1 MSPVILFSLLLI
13 LCLGVLLYFLKPTR
27 TETAVERHLA
37 DIEGD
42 RAVSAGST
50 ILKEEKLSSM
60 PWLHELL
67 RQMPGSMALV
77 RLIKQAGSKR
87 RMASVVLFSLLGAP
101 VAGWLVSFWIS
112 SFALCAGAGA
122 AVGVSPYVYLYWLR
136 EARFK
141 RCEALLPEAVDL
153 MARALRAGH
162 AVTSVLEM
170 VGQEVA
176 EPVAFEFRTV
186 YEEQSL
192 GLPLREAVL
201 NLVERVPRDDVRFLA
216 TAILVQKETG
226 GNLAEILDKT
236 AVVMRARVRLRGQLR
251 IYTAQGRVTG
261 WILCCLPFILFALI
275 SAVNPGYEKIL
286 FTDPLGRQLIY
297 IGLFMMAAGIFVIRW
312 IINIRV

>member
-1 MSPVILFSLLLI
+1 MFPLILFSLLLI
-13 LCLGVLLYFLKPTR
+13 FCFGILLYFLKPTQ
-27 TETAVERHLA
+27 TETAVQRHLVA
-37 DIEGD
+37 IGED
-42 RAVSAGST
+42 RAVSAGTT
-50 ILKEEKLSSM
+50 ILKEERLSSI

-67 RQMPGSMALV
+67 RQMPGSLALS
-77 RLIKQAGSKR
+77 RLIRQAESGQ
-87 RMASVVLFSLLGAP
+87 RMASVVLFSLLGVP
-101 VAGWLVSFWIS
+101 VAWGLASFWIS
-112 SFALCAGAGA
+112 SSALCACAGA
-122 AVGVSPYVYLYWLR
+122 AVGLSPYGYLYWLR

-176 EPVAFEFRTV
+176 DPVASEFRTV

-236 AVVMRARVRLRGQLR
+236 AAVMRERVRLRGQLR

-275 SAVNPGYEKIL
+275 SAINPDYERIL
-286 FTDPLGRQLIY
+286 YTDPLGIHLIWA
-297 IGLFMMAAGIFVIRW
+297 GLFMMVAGILVIRK

>member
-1 MSPVILFSLLLI
+1 MSPVILFSLILI
-13 LCLGVLLYFLKPTR
+13 LCFGVLLYFLKPTR
-27 TETAVERHLA
+27 VETAVQRHLA

-42 RAVSAGST
+42 RAVSAGTT
-50 ILKEEKLSSM
+50 ILREEKLSSI

-67 RQMPGSMALV
+67 RQVPGSSALV
-77 RLIKQAGSKR
+77 RLIKQAGSSW
-87 RMASVVLFSLLGAP
+87 RMASIVLFSLLGVP
-101 VAGWLVSFWIS
+101 VTWWLASFWIS
-112 SFALCAGAGA
+112 SSPLCAVAGA
-122 AVGVSPYVYLYWLR
+122 AVALSPYVYLYLRR
-136 EARFK
+136 EARFR

-162 AVTSVLEM
+162 AVTSVLAM

-176 EPVAFEFRTV
+176 EPMASEFRTI

-192 GLPLREAVL
+192 GLPMREAVL
-201 NLVERVPRDDVRFLA
+201 NLVERLPRDDVRFLA

-236 AVVMRARVRLRGQLR
+236 AVVMRERVRLRGQLR

-261 WILCCLPFILFALI
+261 WILCCLPFVLFALI
-275 SAVNPGYEKIL
+275 SVVNPGYERIL
-286 FTDPLGRQLIY
+286 FTTPLGIHLIY
-297 IGLFMMAAGIFVIRW
+297 IGLFMMVAGILVIRW

>member
-1 MSPVILFSLLLI
+1 MAPVILFGLLLI
-13 LCLGVLLYFLKPTR
+13 LCFGVLLYFLKPTQ
-27 TETAVERHLA
+27 TETAVQRHLA

-50 ILKEEKLSSM
+50 ILREEKLSSV

-67 RQMPGSMALV
+67 RQVPGSLALV
-77 RLIKQAGSKR
+77 RLIKQAGSRR
-87 RMASVVLFSLLGAP
+87 RMASIVLFSLLGVP
-101 VAGWLVSFWIS
+101 VTWWLASFWIS
-112 SFALCAGAGA
+112 SSALCACAGA
-122 AVGVSPYVYLYWLR
+122 AVGLSPYVYLYWLR

-162 AVTSVLEM
+162 AVTSVLAM

-176 EPVAFEFRTV
+176 EPMASEFRTI

-192 GLPLREAVL
+192 GLPMREAVL
-201 NLVERVPRDDVRFLA
+201 NLVERLPRDDVRFLA

-236 AVVMRARVRLRGQLR
+236 AVVMRERVRLRGQLR

-275 SAVNPGYEKIL
+275 SVVNPGYERIL
-286 FTDPLGRQLIY
+286 FTTPLGIHLIY
-297 IGLFMMAAGIFVIRW
+297 IGLFMMVAGVFVIRW
-312 IINIRV
+312 IIDIKV